1 MEHGAKSS
9 KDATKRV
16 PTERSGRAKDF
27 AEAQSSFSP
36 WPWGTHGCDSAPVK
50 PCYVATRR
58 GSGPRASPYPPCFT
72 LRTYNNPG
80 LCYFHPILNLAID
93 FLIHIDFVE
102 PWSNYF
108 AVMLPALLLMFA
120 ATLYRVCYAFAGAPA
135 AWANFSPLAAIV
147 LCGAVYLPR
156 RIALFLGA
164 GPIVVADLLLN
175 AHYHAP
181 LFDTGMLSR
190 YFSFGLILYLGFR
203 VRRQHK
209 YRMLLLLLSALVS
222 SFLFYFITNTGAW
235 MATAQYP
242 KTLPGWWQA
251 LTVGLP
257 GFPPTLFFFRNTV
270 LSDLLFTAL
279 FVVTQTIPSPARRTD
294 AARPTVPT
302 QHQRRQS

>member
-1 MEHGAKSS
+1 MLF
-9 KDATKRV
+9 R
-16 PTERSGRAKDF
+16 
-27 AEAQSSFSP
+27 
-36 WPWGTHGCDSAPVK
+36 
-50 PCYVATRR
+50 
-58 GSGPRASPYPPCFT
+58 
-72 LRTYNNPG
+72 
-80 LCYFHPILNLAID
+80 PILNLGID
-93 FLIHIDFVE
+93 FSIHIDFVE

-135 AWANFSPLAAIV
+135 AWANFSPLAAIL

-175 AHYHAP
+175 VYYRAP

-190 YFSFGLILYLGFR
+190 YFSFGLILYLGFWLKQ
-203 VRRQHK
+203 QHK

-235 MATAQYP
+235 MVTAQYP

-279 FVVTQTIPSPARRTD
+279 FVVTQTIFHPSPARRTE
-294 AARPTVPT
+294 AAPQTVPT